1 MFRAFARSAR
11 FRRLC
16 HLPTAPVFHHFLE
29 VLSDMSLEE
38 IRPASEVCNVGIRAR
53 QEDAVRSAA
62 QHSPDN
68 LLRNGLW
75 MKRIVHK
82 VALVKAFKESGA
94 RVALADD
101 DGSHLGGLEDGGKLG
116 LTESDDDND

>member
-1 MFRAFARSAR
+1 
-11 FRRLC
+11 
-16 HLPTAPVFHHFLE
+16 
-29 VLSDMSLEE
+29 
-38 IRPASEVCNVGIRAR
+38 
-53 QEDAVRSAA
+53 
-62 QHSPDN
+62 
-68 LLRNGLW
+68 